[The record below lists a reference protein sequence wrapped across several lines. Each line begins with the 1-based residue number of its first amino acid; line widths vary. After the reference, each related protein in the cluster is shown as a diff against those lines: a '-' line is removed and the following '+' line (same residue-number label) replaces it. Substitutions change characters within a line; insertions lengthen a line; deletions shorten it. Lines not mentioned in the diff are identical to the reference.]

1 MQCPDVSNSKGEA
14 GNCNQA
20 VRFCI
25 MGYQKPS
32 AFKTV
37 IDFTLKDGHVE
48 QVNDRSK
55 EIAKK
60 RGKFKKKYE
69 ASDIIERVDDA
80 FSLDMDI
87 E

>member
-1 MQCPDVSNSKGEA
+1 M
-14 GNCNQA
+14 
-20 VRFCI
+20 
-25 MGYQKPS
+25 
-32 AFKTV
+32 